1 MIRRLLQMLAV
12 TLLALT
18 ARSVAAQQS
27 ASDLL
32 AQGIGAY
39 QNLDYDQAAAMLR
52 RGLAR
57 TTGDTLSLADRL
69 RALTYLGATEL
80 FRDRRDSALA
90 AFRQI
95 AVTDPKYRP
104 SEIIFPPQ
112 VTGVFQQV
120 RQQTKTVFLQVPPLT
135 EFRAKAEHFTARLLA
150 SSPHDIAVAIT
161 LPDGRPVRQVF
172 TGPIGDSLAVTW
184 DGLTEDGDPVPS
196 GRYLLRVQSRATGG
210 GHLIRQLALVI
221 ERAQPDTQL
230 WPARPDG
237 IAPPLHAPS
246 GPAVRSLAG
255 GLAAAV
261 AVVVLPSI
269 VAQDAGGFKGRF
281 AVAAAIGG
289 AGIASFFAQRSAPP
303 VDVMAGANS
312 AVRDAFRRR
321 LELVQKHNA
330 QARAEVRLIVR
341 AAGQTT
347 VVESGA
353 P

>member
-1 MIRRLLQMLAV
+1 MMRRVLQVLLV
-12 TLLALT
+12 TLFGLT

-27 ASDLL
+27 ASELL
-32 AQGIGAY
+32 ALGERAY
-39 QNLDYDQAAAMLR
+39 QNLDYDQAAALLR

-57 TTGDTLSLADRL
+57 ATGDTFSTGERL
-69 RALTYLGATEL
+69 QALTYLGATEL

-112 VTGVFQQV
+112 VTGVFQEV
-120 RQQTKTVFLQVPPLT
+120 RQQTKTVFLQVPPVT
-135 EFRAKAEHFTARLLA
+135 EFRAKVEHFTARLLA

-161 LPDGRPVRQVF
+161 LPDGKPVREVF
-172 TGPIGDSLAVTW
+172 AGSIAESLAVTW
-184 DGLTEDGDPVPS
+184 DGLTDEGEPVKS
-196 GRYLLRVQSRATGG
+196 GRYLLRVTPRSAGAGR
-210 GHLIRQLALVI
+210 LVRQVALEI
-221 ERAQPDTQL
+221 ERARPDTQP
-230 WPARPDG
+230 WPSRPDG
-237 IAPPLHAPS
+237 TSAPLHAPS

-255 GLAAAV
+255 GLAAAL

-289 AGIASFFAQRSAPP
+289 AGIASFVAQRSRPP
-303 VDVMAGANS
+303 VDLAAGAS
-312 AVRDAFRRR
+312 TAAQGYRRR
-321 LELVQKHNA
+321 LEQVQKQNA

-341 AAGQTT
+341 AGAAS
-347 VVESGA
+347 VVELGA
-353 P
+353 Q

>member
-1 MIRRLLQMLAV
+1 MTRRVLPALLV
-12 TLLALT
+12 TLLVLA
-18 ARSVAAQQS
+18 ARGVTAQQS

-39 QNLDYDQAAAMLR
+39 QNLDYDQAATVLR

-57 TTGDTLSLADRL
+57 TTDTLSTADRL

-80 FRDRRDSALA
+80 FRDRRDSALS

-95 AVTDPKYRP
+95 AVSDPKYRP

-112 VTGVFQQV
+112 VTNVFQDV
-120 RQQTKTVFLQVPPLT
+120 RQQTKTVFLQVAPVT
-135 EFRAKAEHFTARLLA
+135 EFRAKVEHLTARLVA

-161 LPDGRPVRQVF
+161 LPDGKPVRDIF
-172 TGPIGDSLAVTW
+172 AGSIAESLAVSW
-184 DGLTEDGDPVPS
+184 DGLTDEGEPVKS
-196 GRYLLRVQSRATGG
+196 GRYLLRVTSRGVGA
-210 GHLIRQLALVI
+210 GHLVRQLALEI
-221 ERAQPDTQL
+221 ERARPDTQA

-237 IAPPLHAPS
+237 TAPPLHAPA

-255 GLAAAV
+255 GLAAAL

-289 AGIASFFAQRSAPP
+289 AGIASFVAQRSAPP
-303 VDVMAGANS
+303 LDVVTGANT
-312 AVRDAFRRR
+312 AVRDAYRRR
-321 LELVQKHNA
+321 LEQVQKQNA
-330 QARAEVRLIVR
+330 QARTEVRLIVR
-341 AAGQTT
+341 TGSTT
-347 VVESGA
+347 IVDQGA
-353 P
+353 Q